1 MESRK
6 IYMNHLQGRNRDTDV
21 QNKCMDTKKVEDGG
35 GMNWEFDI
43 FPLISIKYITNVNK
57 LYNTGNST

>member
-1 MESRK
+1 
-6 IYMNHLQGRNRDTDV
+6 MNHLQGRNRDTDV
-21 QNKCMDTKKVEDGG
+21 QNKCMDTKTVEDGG